1 MPGSPFANAACL
13 TVMEERESLRA
24 WATDEYLRRHPSRAS
39 QLANLAAV
47 LAA

>member
-24 WATDEYLRRHPSRAS
+24 GATDEYLRRHPSRAS